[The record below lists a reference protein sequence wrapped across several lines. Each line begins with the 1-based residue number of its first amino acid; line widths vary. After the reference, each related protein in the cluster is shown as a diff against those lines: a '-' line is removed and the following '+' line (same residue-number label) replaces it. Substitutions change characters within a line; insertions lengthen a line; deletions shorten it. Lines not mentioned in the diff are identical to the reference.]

1 MKQKDIMYLLL
12 AVIIFLA
19 AGFVGYTQLVPH
31 AASSKVVDVEVVGP
45 LPGVPG
51 GEGTAR
57 LQSRDAGLDR
67 LKDPDGVQDFGSPVD
82 LSGLGNTAPFGQ

>member
-31 AASSKVVDVEVVGP
+31 PASSKVVDVETVGAI
-45 LPGVPG
+45 PGAAG
-51 GEGTAR
+51 AEGTSR
-57 LQSRDAGLDR
+57 LQARDAGLAR
-67 LKDPDGVQDFGSPVD
+67 LQDPAGVQDFGSPED
-82 LSGLGNTAPFGQ
+82 LSGLGNTAPFGN